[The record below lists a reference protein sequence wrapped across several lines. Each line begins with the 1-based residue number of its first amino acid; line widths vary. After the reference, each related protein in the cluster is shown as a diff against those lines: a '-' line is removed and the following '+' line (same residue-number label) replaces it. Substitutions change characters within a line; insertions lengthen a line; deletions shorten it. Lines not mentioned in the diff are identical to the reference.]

1 MYNKMAKI
9 SSVSNFQYK
18 IVKSV
23 VLSILIP
30 AAIILFSGWYFF
42 GGMPAKSAATTI
54 TTSNTAKSCKGM
66 TKDKCNPDACV
77 WDPKQNTCLGAK

>member
-1 MYNKMAKI
+1 MAKI

-30 AAIILFSGWYFF
+30 ASIILFSAWFFF
-42 GGMPAKSAATTI
+42 GGMSAKPYATTK
-54 TTSNTAKSCKGM
+54 TATNNADSCKGM
-66 TKDKCNPDACV
+66 SKNKCKPDACV
-77 WDPKQNTCLGAK
+77 WDPTQNTCLGAK